1 MPASAHKREQ
11 RQVLE
16 MDGKGVWKT
25 KGASGASDT
34 ARVVDR
40 SVAFDCPEIQYRRR
54 GYSPPFDDLN
64 WSIRPD
70 SDAAQEAPP
79 AAARGE
85 GLMRRKP
92 AG

>member
-1 MPASAHKREQ
+1 
-11 RQVLE
+11 

-25 KGASGASDT
+25 KGASGAADT

-54 GYSPPFDDLN
+54 GYSPPYEELN
-64 WSIRPD
+64 WSVRAAPAPAPEIR
-70 SDAAQEAPP
+70 P
-79 AAARGE
+79 AAAPSE

>member
-1 MPASAHKREQ
+1 
-11 RQVLE
+11 

-25 KGASGASDT
+25 KGAGGASDT

-54 GYSPPFDDLN
+54 GYAPPFDELN
-64 WSIRPD
+64 WSIGTAPAA
-70 SDAAQEAPP
+70 AAQAAPP
-79 AAARGE
+79 AAPGE

>member
-1 MPASAHKREQ
+1 
-11 RQVLE
+11 

-25 KGASGASDT
+25 KGDAGAPDT

-54 GYSPPFDDLN
+54 GYSPPFDELG
-64 WSIRPD
+64 WSVRPAPA
-70 SDAAQEAPP
+70 AAQEAAP
-79 AAARGE
+79 AGE
-85 GLMRRKP
+85 SRMRRRP